1 MKSRSTDPKNAKKS
15 VATHDKKASKK
26 PPTEKRRY
34 NSVVRQ
40 QQSTET
46 RELIISS
53 GVTLVHEFPS
63 WDWKNLTFRAV
74 GERAGI
80 SERTVYRYFSTEQA
94 LKDAVMQ
101 QLVKESGIDLDALTL
116 TEFATII
123 KSLFQYIQS
132 FAAKSKPVED
142 PSFSGVDKERQAAL
156 LRSVIQATPGWSKAQ
171 QQTATAALDIMWQP
185 STHERLL
192 NAWNFDSDQSLATL
206 TWLVDLIENAIQENR
221 RPDIK

>member
-1 MKSRSTDPKNAKKS
+1 MPQQGGG
-15 VATHDKKASKK
+15 
-26 PPTEKRRY
+26 EKRAY

-40 QQSTET
+40 QQSNQT
-46 RELIISS
+46 RELIINS
-53 GVTLVHEFPS
+53 GVALVHEFPS

-80 SERTVYRYFSTEQA
+80 SERTVYRYFATEQA

-116 TEFATII
+116 AEFGTLI

-132 FAAKSKPVED
+132 FAAKTKPVED

-156 LRSVIQATPGWSKAQ
+156 LRSVVEATPGWSKAQ
-171 QQTATAALDIMWQP
+171 QQVVTAALDIFWQP

-192 NAWNFDSDQSLATL
+192 NGWNFDSDQSLATL
-206 TWLVDLIENAIQENR
+206 SWLIDLVESAVREGR
-221 RPDIK
+221 RPEIK